1 MQRFQQPDNKN
12 KTIEKQIPGHFATK
26 RLSVFHQPE
35 RAAQCPFLLK
45 HVSGST
51 SAPPDLV
58 NAHITHKGRTRNPT
72 VDQMASRRFSCRH
85 RHCRRPRQR
94 WTKRLLVGFLVDT
107 VIVVVLVAVVASL
120 YRRLVVSSSRGIVVS
135 WYRGIVVSWY
145 RGIVV
150 SWYRGI
156 GVS

>member
-1 MQRFQQPDNKN
+1 MQRFQQPGNKK

-51 SAPPDLV
+51 SAPPDLA

-85 RHCRRPRQR
+85 RHCRRPR
-94 WTKRLLVGFLVDT
+94 
-107 VIVVVLVAVVASL
+107 
-120 YRRLVVSSSRGIVVS
+120 RRRCIVVSSSRGIVVS

-156 GVS
+156 VVSWYRGIVVSVCRDVVTVVVETNERTI